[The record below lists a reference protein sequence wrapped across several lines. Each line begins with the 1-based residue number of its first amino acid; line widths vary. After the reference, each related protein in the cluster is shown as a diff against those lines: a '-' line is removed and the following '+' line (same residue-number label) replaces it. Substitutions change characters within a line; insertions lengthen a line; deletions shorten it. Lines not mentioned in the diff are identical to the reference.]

1 MSGTVD
7 ESGKNRQLSVFICE
21 RVKVT
26 ACMLITHLSSFLIR
40 LLKIFRYSSTE
51 KYDRYDVFS
60 HFHLGAFGFRHPL
73 FPD

>member
-40 LLKIFRYSSTE
+40 LLKILGILQQKNMTGLSY
-51 KYDRYDVFS
+51 FS
-60 HFHLGAFGFRHPL
+60 HFHLGAIGFRHPL